1 MIMTYRVLVA
11 TRSFGSTSQ
20 KPWDVLIEAGCEAVK
35 ADMKGEINE
44 DRLIDLLKDIDGA
57 VVGVVPMT
65 ARVLEA
71 SPRLKVVSMHGV
83 GVDHIDLQAAG
94 RQGVVVANCPGAND
108 QAVADLAI
116 GLMIAVARQ
125 IPSADRALRQEQ
137 WGRYSGSELW
147 NKTLGLIGYGRIGR
161 GVAKRALGFDMNLI
175 VCDPYILPDQIGFP
189 GVQLTDLEEV
199 IASAD
204 FLSLHAALTDETRGI
219 IGEPQLRSMK
229 PTAFLINT
237 ARGGLVDE
245 AALYLALSQKWIAG
259 AALDVFV
266 NEPPLGSPL
275 LGLENLVLTPHIG
288 AHTQEAIERMG
299 IMAAQNVV
307 QTLQGG
313 QPVHRVR

>member
-1 MIMTYRVLVA
+1 V
-11 TRSFGSTSQ
+11 
-20 KPWDVLIEAGCEAVK
+20 VK
-35 ADMKGEINE
+35 ADMKGEVSE
-44 DRLIDLLKDIDGA
+44 ERLIELLKDIDGA

-65 ARVLEA
+65 RRVLEA
-71 SPRLKVVSMHGV
+71 SPSLKVVSMHGV
-83 GVDHIDLQAAG
+83 GVDHIDLHAAAEL
-94 RQGVVVANCPGAND
+94 GVVVANCPGAND

-125 IPSADRALRQEQ
+125 IPCADQTLRQEQ
-137 WGRYSGSELW
+137 WGKYSGGELW
-147 NKTLGLIGYGRIGR
+147 KKTVGLIGFGRIGR
-161 GVAKRALGFDMNLI
+161 GVAKRALGFDMNVI
-175 VCDPYILPDQIGFP
+175 VYDPYILPEQVGLP
-189 GVQLTDLEEV
+189 GVQLSGLEEV

-204 FLSLHAALTDETRGI
+204 FLSLHAALTNETRQI

-237 ARGGLVDE
+237 ARGGLIDE
-245 AALYLALSQKWIAG
+245 AALYLALSQNWIAG

-275 LGLENLVLTPHIG
+275 LRLENMVVTPHVG

-299 IMAAQNVV
+299 VMAAQNVV

-313 QPVHRVR
+313 QPLHRVT